1 MKERLVNHQQE
12 PRRPNALAKILLALF
27 ALLLTPTLAWAQ
39 TSYGIT
45 VKHNGT
51 NYRVTSAN
59 ASNVLG
65 DGTVTYDV
73 TNSVLTLDN
82 ASINGCIYFNGYDP
96 DFSPE
101 TALEKVFNFKFKGTC
116 FITATDS
123 CAIKNTTT
131 LSLDSNNENVYDDQV
146 YSRPKGTIN
155 LNPTTEGG
163 SLTMIP
169 KGNPSVELFQNVNF
183 SNGSGNVSSGVCA
196 IYSQLFSEGTG
207 ADGNNPYILKT
218 AADIKNFATLYN
230 IAVGPETYVK
240 LGNDIDCTGL
250 TIETIG
256 SNTVPYSAI
265 FDGNGKTISN
275 LTITPNPYNICGLFS
290 HLHEEGIIQNLT
302 LSNCTISGG
311 QEVGAFVG
319 YVMGG
324 SISNCH
330 TSGCTV
336 SSSEGQTT
344 HAGGIAG
351 YAITSD
357 GTITISGCT
366 VTSGSVTART
376 DYNME
381 SGYSYAGG
389 ILGEGLTNAATTF
402 TISGCEV
409 NSTTITS
416 NHTCNNS
423 TLTSGGI
430 VGNASHTNGTFTI
443 SNNIV
448 KGSSKITYLHSAE
461 VMTITCGAI
470 AGDCNNGVT
479 FSDNTYE
486 YSVITH
492 NDTKGY
498 TNRGIGSSD
507 SDVIGEVELAGTKV
521 ISVVQNPINGNY
533 GGEYSGKV
541 GTYYMNIMNQTDD
554 YLVVPGMD
562 FTLEAEPNE
571 GHKPRLTLSDTNI
584 EVTTEEINNNA
595 ATPSY
600 DHTEFTFTMPDA
612 DVTATLTFPFDITPY
627 TVQQVDTIYTG
638 SSMPIDM
645 LTAEYSGSTIGLI
658 YGTDFTVKSYG
669 TELGTTAPT
678 NTGHYTVT
686 IEGIGEFIGTKEIDY
701 NILPV
706 YGLSIKGI
714 QVNGKNKANVLGDNT
729 VSFTPATDTT
739 PNTLTLNEAYIEGT
753 IESSLGNLTIHMTG
767 YNTIKATG
775 TETSLINSTNDG
787 TLTFET
793 DATTGNQL
801 SFQKSDGNYFTA
813 IPINGFAS
821 VAYETG
827 LGYYSQFSQ
836 IVETLFIEYNGN
848 RYKLYSTN
856 ANDIVGDG
864 NVSFSYDSTNGNVL
878 TLNNANIEVI
888 EWLVDNDLTIA
899 LNGACS
905 IFNTGHT
912 YAINYY
918 GNLNIVKASGAT
930 SAELSAGTTYYPPFG
945 TYGLTLGSGLYLKPI
960 SNTSTTIT
968 EDPDFVLYNGYA
980 MTNGQTITKGTG
992 TLVYTV
998 SGSEKTLTFTDF
1010 QEAFGDGYG
1019 SVNAIETGIEGLKVI
1034 LVGDNT
1040 ITCNDP
1046 DTYAFKGIRDD
1057 ASIQFVKGGDGCN
1070 LTMSMYDNTTNPFNF
1085 ADGKITYDELVY
1097 YSEEKYIAV
1106 PTVPTMA
1113 ANDDNKVE
1121 LTVEFSGG
1129 TIKYSIDYA
1138 DETTDVTGATYSAP
1152 FAMTAPGTVTAWV
1165 EANGTTTDLVKGK
1178 YFGYKD
1184 APFTLETGGT
1194 KTPELIPAIET
1205 GDNIGYNA
1213 TGAYESSATGVATFT
1228 SGTIA
1233 GTGVGTATV
1242 TANIDYT
1249 SDVQPVVILNPEKK
1263 VTAEVNVG
1271 TIPDITFASDMTYA
1285 TFCNTSNKDLTVP
1298 EGLTAYAVTGTNGT
1312 VVTLSQVDFLPKVS
1326 GTNYVALLLKRED
1339 KNTEVGLSL
1348 EYDGTASAPTS
1359 HLLKYAISDVPTS
1372 GVEFVLYKD
1381 EFLKAKGTIPEGKCY
1396 LDLRGMSAARAVY
1409 GISHNDGDD
1418 TGINNVM
1425 LNEHGVER
1433 WYDLQGRRIEKPTKA
1448 GLYIRN
1454 GEKIVVNDNNK

>member
-864 NVSFSYDSTNGNVL
+864 NVSFNYDSTNGNVL

-1070 LTMSMYDNTTNPFNF
+1070 LTMSMYDNTTNPFSF

-1312 VVTLSQVDFLPKVS
+1312 VVTLSQVDFLPKVD

-1339 KNTEVGLSL
+1339 KNTGVGLSL

-1359 HLLKYAISDVPTS
+1359 NLLKYAISDVPTS

-1425 LNEHGVER
+1425 LNEHGAEK
-1433 WYDLQGRRIEKPTKA
+1433 WYDLRGRRIEKPTKA

>member
-27 ALLLTPTLAWAQ
+27 ALLLTPNLVWAQ

-290 HLHEEGIIQNLT
+290 HLNGGTIKDLT

-801 SFQKSDGNYFTA
+801 SFQKFDGNYFTA

-1106 PTVPTMA
+1106 PIVPTMA

-1425 LNEHGVER
+1425 LNEHGAER
-1433 WYDLQGRRIEKPTKA
+1433 WYNLQGRRIEKPTKA